1 MTVGRCPPPRSQ
13 IYLFSHATRKTT
25 LSHLPVPTNPR
36 PYPSTTFSSSP
47 VLTRPTLALA
57 PARRAGRPGG
67 LICAAMAMD
76 LVSPG
81 PAAAA
86 AGEVNPEA
94 VKGEEGEEEEDVVM
108 VVGEVGG
115 QCGGDAVVV
124 APADAEVEGHPYAFH
139 VSGPRNLPP
148 PNWREIIRSSWKD
161 PNYKRMVMAC
171 FIQAVYLLEI
181 DRQDQKGEEDGLAPK
196 WWKPFKYKVTQ
207 TLVDERD
214 GSIYGAVLEWDRS
227 SALSDLILLRPSG
240 APRAVLA
247 LRGTLLQKPTIKRD
261 LQDDLR
267 FLVWE
272 SLKGSVR
279 YVGALEALKAAV
291 ERFGSTN
298 VCVAGHSLGAGF
310 AFQVCKDLA
319 KQGIFVDCHLFN
331 PPSVSL
337 AMSLRCMSEKASH
350 LWQKVKASLPLKE
363 EAALDTAK
371 DEGSIKKKL
380 RAEKKWVPHLY
391 VNNSDYICCHYNAPS
406 SSEPDGGPDEQQQQ
420 RKAREIAGDV
430 VAKLFVTSSKGP
442 QKFME
447 AHGLEQWWSDGMELL
462 AVSDSKLIHR
472 QLKSLYSSTAVPPPA
487 KS

>member
-1 MTVGRCPPPRSQ
+1 
-13 IYLFSHATRKTT
+13 
-25 LSHLPVPTNPR
+25 
-36 PYPSTTFSSSP
+36 
-47 VLTRPTLALA
+47 
-57 PARRAGRPGG
+57 
-67 LICAAMAMD
+67 MAMD
-76 LVSPG
+76 LD
-81 PAAAA
+81 
-86 AGEVNPEA
+86 EA
-94 VKGEEGEEEEDVVM
+94 VKAEAVKEEEEEVM
-108 VVGEVGG
+108 VVVEEGAGG
-115 QCGGDAVVV
+115 GRCGGEAVVV
-124 APADAEVEGHPYAFH
+124 AAADAEVEGHPYAFH
-139 VSGPRNLPP
+139 VSGPRNLPL

-161 PNYKRMVMAC
+161 PNYKRTAMAC

-196 WWKPFKYKVTQ
+196 WCKSFKYKVTQ

-214 GSIYGAVLEWDRS
+214 GSIYGAILEWDRA
-227 SALSDLILLRPSG
+227 SALSEFILLKPSG

-279 YVGALEALKAAV
+279 YTGALEALKAAV
-291 ERFGSTN
+291 DRFGSTN
-298 VCVAGHSLGAGF
+298 VFVAGHSLGAGF
-310 AFQVCKDLA
+310 ALQVCKDLA
-319 KQGIFVDCHLFN
+319 KQGIVVDCHLFN

-337 AMSLRCMSEKASH
+337 AMSLRSMSEKASY
-350 LWQKVKASLPLKE
+350 LWQKVKASMPSKE
-363 EAALDTAK
+363 EASLESAK
-371 DEGSIKKKL
+371 EEGSIKKRL

-406 SSEPDGGPDEQQQQ
+406 STAPSSTGPDGAPDEQQQQ
-420 RKAREIAGDV
+420 RKASEIAGDV

-442 QKFME
+442 QKFTE

-472 QLKSLYSSTAVPPPA
+472 QLKSLYSSTAAVPPPA